1 MAKRPELLIATGPMQ
16 GTRFQVAIGGTRLGR
31 SSSNDVHLP
40 DEELSRNHCL
50 FERSGESGLRLTD
63 LASANGTFVNGEQL
77 GAESRELKVGD
88 TIEVG
93 STSITVVGE
102 GEAAK
107 PPAAPAAPVPTAR
120 VMPAGGAVDLGLGGG
135 GAVQGLPPKHGQQQP
150 SGSHRRPSGGS
161 RSPVANI
168 LWIVAALVVAAAIA
182 VVLYAPRESEKPVV
196 EVVEEKPVDKL
207 VALSYEKV
215 EADSARIFRY
225 QMTIDSAG
233 MLRVAF
239 DDVPGENRHV
249 NKTSKLS
256 PAAMKRI
263 FEILDTPGF
272 ASLDEEYAGASAAD
286 ENALKSYRIRVV
298 RWNNVRDILVENSP
312 EPDAFRL
319 VREALEAFS
328 RNELGIWA
336 IQYSREKLLEL
347 SAQSAEVGDA
357 KWDEREVEY
366 GNLSAAVK
374 AYREAVFYLETINP
388 KPEGYAG
395 LKERLS
401 RTEEEL
407 RRRYEDQRFLADKAI
422 NLGDWEQAQ
431 TELKVL
437 CSLVPEKDDPRHAE
451 ANAKLVD
458 VENRMKKAR
467 SGK

>member
-1 MAKRPELLIATGPMQ
+1 MAKRPELLIASGPMQ
-16 GTRFQVAIGGTRLGR
+16 GTRFQVEIGGTRLGR
-31 SSSNDVHLP
+31 SSSNDVCIP

-50 FERSGESGLRLTD
+50 LERSGDSGLRLTD
-63 LASANGTFVNGEQL
+63 LASANGTFVNGERL
-77 GAESRELKVGD
+77 GAESRELKAGD

-93 STSITVVGE
+93 STTIAVVGE
-102 GEAAK
+102 GETAK
-107 PPAAPAAPVPTAR
+107 PPSEPAASEPAAR
-120 VMPAGGAVDLGLGGG
+120 VMPMGGAVDLGLDG
-135 GAVQGLPPKHGQQQP
+135 GAVQDLPPSHGQPRP
-150 SGSHRRPSGGS
+150 SGSRRRPSGGP
-161 RSPVANI
+161 RSPIANI
-168 LWIVAALVVAAAIA
+168 LWIVAALIVAAAIA
-182 VVLYAPRESEKPVV
+182 VVLCAPRESEKPVV
-196 EVVEEKPVDKL
+196 EVVEEKPVDRL
-207 VALSYEKV
+207 VALSYEKI

-249 NKTSKLS
+249 NKTAKLS
-256 PAAMKRI
+256 TAAMKRI

-298 RWNNVRDILVENSP
+298 RWNDVKDILVENSP

-336 IQYSREKLLEL
+336 IQYSREKLMEL

-357 KWDEREVEY
+357 KWNEREVEY